1 MTVQIHYGMSH
12 GAVHVDRER
21 PRLDLC
27 LCGALRNCGW
37 PARFLAPYH
46 PDLVLYHPD
55 LVLYH
60 PDLVLYHPDLVL
72 YHPDLVLD
80 ALFYFQ
86 THLKVRRTPQ

>member
-1 MTVQIHYGMSH
+1 MTGMSH
-12 GAVHVDRER
+12 GALHVDRER
-21 PRLDLC
+21 PRL
-27 LCGALRNCGW
+27 LRNCGW
-37 PARFLAPYH
+37 QIVPARFLAPYH

-60 PDLVLYHPDLVL
+60 PYLVL